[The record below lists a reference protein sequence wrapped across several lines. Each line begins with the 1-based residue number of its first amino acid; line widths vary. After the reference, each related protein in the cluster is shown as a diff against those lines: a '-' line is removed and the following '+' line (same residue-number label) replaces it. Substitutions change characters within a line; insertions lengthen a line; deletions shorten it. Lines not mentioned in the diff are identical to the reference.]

1 MLAAINGL
9 DFAPVAEQEPAYVE
23 QAEIAVGIERDDTIE
38 CLQVPMAGEAT
49 EPFFRPNPL
58 GASSVSA
65 GSLGEDMEGQ
75 GTNSAAYVRYDA
87 FVQYDV
93 EGQGTNSI
101 VKRIDKLAEEI
112 TYGGP
117 QPSQLDG
124 LHGWKVEKV
133 SPDTIDPLTE
143 DSWKVEE
150 VSADV
155 IDLLAGDRSSMISPG
170 ETFQAMTLPANAPP
184 TEE

>member
-1 MLAAINGL
+1 MEGQGTNGAIFVQYDLENQVTNTITKRIDKVAA
-9 DFAPVAEQEPAYVE
+9 DSWKVE
-23 QAEIAVGIERDDTIE
+23 E
-38 CLQVPMAGEAT
+38 LAGEAT
-49 EPFFRPNPL
+49 EPFFRPNPF
-58 GASSVSA
+58 GGSSVSA